1 MATSKKQY
9 DSDNIKN
16 LQFPESIR
24 QKPTLY
30 IGPIDERGVLTILRE
45 VMDNVVDEALEG
57 RVTEGDVFMQKTLDG
72 GRGASLKG
80 FYVLDNGGGIPVKPM
95 KIRNPID
102 NTTVS
107 IPAIKAILS
116 LTHTSGKFDDSSYT
130 ASRGTHGLGVKAS
143 NALSRVYRVWTYRDN
158 FWWEI
163 AFARGMITKELTKC
177 AAPKHPGTGKPLKKG
192 TLVYLEPDP
201 KIFTVME
208 NVTLEKMFGAATLM
222 LKAMLEWCRLAS
234 YFTPGFTIRVHHYSG
249 NTKEFYSENGPK
261 DFIDRK
267 LAVLN
272 KEAQKDNEAIDVMAN
287 GGGDFIYRDPLVEC
301 VVAFTNADG
310 SHLDAFT
317 NGLRNVEGG
326 VHVDAFML
334 ALKTSITPYAPKKS
348 TFTIREL
355 REGLVALINVKL
367 SAPQFDSQTKEK
379 LVDER
384 GGKPAQ
390 DVLTESMTK
399 FFAKHKSLAIA
410 ICERANNIHALKSKF
425 QASKKVINALRSIA
439 RKGLPVKAS
448 IAPNCKPFE
457 REMFIIEGDS
467 AAGSARAARNAYYQE
482 TLPIRGKVLNALRDP
497 KGRAIESPEIINIL
511 AQIGYDPKAEDPY
524 DKLRVGK
531 IVCLADPDP
540 DGPLIGSTEVLVRR
554 VADKVWHQVCMSTL
568 ASTIWEDDPYEVL
581 AWTGYCYKL
590 VPALDCKI
598 TDYVNKKVKITL
610 ASGVKLECSE
620 NHRWPILKSRVDDRV
635 EHFGT
640 DGLSYVA
647 ASKLKTGD
655 RLVSVDEDGLR
666 HEPHNVSGI
675 QVLHS
680 SMIEKIKVVSCDLEP
695 MYCLTVPEHHN
706 FVLSCGVLSKNC
718 HINSLLLTLFYK
730 FLPELFNR
738 GMVYVAEVPEF
749 YAIDKAGKF
758 YSAGK
763 TEILAG
769 ILAKAGVK
777 ADICHIKG
785 YGEISAAVLRT
796 LAFDPATRVLSRI
809 IPTETANGE
818 VEFTKLMGNDSEARK
833 KLLGI

>member
-1 MATSKKQY
+1 MAAPKKY

-30 IGPIDERGVLTILRE
+30 IGPVDERGVLTILRE

-57 RVTEGDVFMQKTLDG
+57 RVTQGDVFMIKYLNG
-72 GRGASLKG
+72 GNGASMKG
-80 FYVLDNGGGIPVKPM
+80 FFVLDNGGGIPVKPM

-143 NALSRVYRVWTYRDN
+143 NALSRVYTVWTFRDGS
-158 FWWEI
+158 WWHI
-163 AFARGMITKELTKC
+163 SFARGMIKSELAKC
-177 AAPKHPGTGKPLKKG
+177 KAPKHPGTGKLLTKG

-201 KIFTVME
+201 EIFTVMQ
-208 NVTLEKMFGAATLM
+208 NVTLEKMFAASSQTL
-222 LKAMLEWCRLAS
+222 KSMLEWCRLAS
-234 YFTPGFTIRVHHYSG
+234 YFTPGLTIKVHHYTG
-249 NTKEFYSENGPK
+249 NTKEFHSENGPK
-261 DFIDRK
+261 DFITRK
-267 LAVLN
+267 LSLLN
-272 KEAQKDNEAIDVMAN
+272 KAAEKEGDTIQVMPN
-287 GGGDFIYRDPLVEC
+287 GGGDYFFQDPLVEC

-310 SHLDAFT
+310 ANLDAFT

-326 VHVDAFML
+326 AHVDAFML
-334 ALKTSITPYAPKKS
+334 SLKTVLTPYAPKKS
-348 TFTIREL
+348 SFTVREL
-355 REGLVALINVKL
+355 REGLVALVNVKL

-384 GGKPAQ
+384 AGKPVQ
-390 DVLTESMTK
+390 DVLTASLAK
-399 FFAKHKSLAIA
+399 FFTKHKALATS
-410 ICERANNIHALKSKF
+410 ICERANSIHALKSKF
-425 QASKKVINALRSIA
+425 QASKKVITSLRSVA

-448 IAPNCKPFE
+448 LAPDCKSSE
-457 REMFIIEGDS
+457 RELFIIEGDS
-467 AAGSARAARNAYYQE
+467 AAGSARAARDAYYQE
-482 TLPIRGKVLNALRDP
+482 TLPIKGKVMNALRDL
-497 KGRAIESPEIINIL
+497 KGKAVESAEIINIL
-511 AQIGYDPKAEDPY
+511 AQIGYDPKAENPY

-531 IVCLADPDP
+531 LVCLADPDP
-540 DGPLIGSTEVLVRR
+540 DGPLIGNTEVHTRLNGGEWFI
-554 VADKVWHQVCMSTL
+554 ATL
-568 ASTIWEDDPYEVL
+568 SELALLLPIAGPKAYEVL
-581 AWTGYCYKL
+581 AWTGHCYKA
-590 VPALDCKI
+590 VYASDCKLVE
-598 TDYVNKKVKITL
+598 YVNTKVKILLEDGT
-610 ASGVKLECSE
+610 KLEASE
-620 NHRWPILKSRVDDRV
+620 NHRFPIHKSRVDDRV
-635 EHFGT
+635 QYFGT
-640 DGLSYVA
+640 DGLAYVTA
-647 ASKLKTGD
+647 ARLKTGD
-655 RLVSVDEDGLR
+655 RIVSVDQHGMKHD
-666 HEPHNVSGI
+666 PKNVSGM

-680 SMIEKIKVVSCDLEP
+680 TAITKLKIVSCDPTE

-706 FVLSCGVLSKNC
+706 FVLACGALSKNC

-763 TEILAG
+763 TDILEK
-769 ILAKAGVK
+769 LLNKLGVK

-809 IPTETANGE
+809 IPTETSKGE
-818 VEFTKLMGNDSEARK
+818 VEFTKLMGNDSESRK